1 MLKDLPERYR
11 KESYADVC
19 CRMLTYAD
27 VCTTTIQ
34 VMLEDLLER
43 YCKASQPEGQ
53 DRLSRTT
60 LIWRLP
66 ATLIFCLR

>member
-1 MLKDLPERYR
+1 
-11 KESYADVC
+11 
-19 CRMLTYAD
+19 MLTYAD